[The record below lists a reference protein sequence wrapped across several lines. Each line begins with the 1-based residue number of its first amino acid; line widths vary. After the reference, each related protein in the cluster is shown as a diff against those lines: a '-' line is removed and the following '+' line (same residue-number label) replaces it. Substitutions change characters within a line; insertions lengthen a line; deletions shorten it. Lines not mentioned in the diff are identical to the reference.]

1 MEKEETNKD
10 GLNLDKPDNVGS
22 DDLKIENNALKQLLS
37 ENKETM
43 DALKNELTQVKTT
56 NAKLLNQLNI
66 AKEKPSVETLLNGFN
81 KYLKIFNHFSPSI
94 GKAARCWRAAL
105 WILLNCFYSI
115 STGTPLISTPASA
128 EMIIYFLPFSFL
140 VLIR

>member
-1 MEKEETNKD
+1 MEENNKD
-10 GLNLDKPDNVGS
+10 GLNLDKSEDIGN
-22 DDLKIENNALKQLLS
+22 DDLKIENNVLKQLLS

-81 KYLKIFNHFSPSI
+81 KYNKK
-94 GKAARCWRAAL
+94 GK
-105 WILLNCFYSI
+105 
-115 STGTPLISTPASA
+115 
-128 EMIIYFLPFSFL
+128 
-140 VLIR
+140 

>member
-1 MEKEETNKD
+1 MEDPN
-10 GLNLDKPDNVGS
+10 NVGS
-22 DDLKIENNALKQLLS
+22 NLDEPKNVGNDDLKIENNALKQLLS

-81 KYLKIFNHFSPSI
+81 KYNKK
-94 GKAARCWRAAL
+94 GK
-105 WILLNCFYSI
+105 
-115 STGTPLISTPASA
+115 
-128 EMIIYFLPFSFL
+128 
-140 VLIR
+140 

>member
-1 MEKEETNKD
+1 MEEINND
-10 GLNLDKPDNVGS
+10 GLNLDKPEDVGN

-81 KYLKIFNHFSPSI
+81 KYNKK
-94 GKAARCWRAAL
+94 GK
-105 WILLNCFYSI
+105 
-115 STGTPLISTPASA
+115 
-128 EMIIYFLPFSFL
+128 
-140 VLIR
+140 

>member
-1 MEKEETNKD
+1 MEKEEANKD
-10 GLNLDKPDNVGS
+10 GLNLDKSEDVGN

-43 DALKNELTQVKTT
+43 DALENELNQVKTT

-81 KYLKIFNHFSPSI
+81 KYNKK
-94 GKAARCWRAAL
+94 GK
-105 WILLNCFYSI
+105 
-115 STGTPLISTPASA
+115 
-128 EMIIYFLPFSFL
+128 
-140 VLIR
+140 

>member
-1 MEKEETNKD
+1 MEENNND
-10 GLNLDKPDNVGS
+10 GLNLDKPEDIGN

-81 KYLKIFNHFSPSI
+81 KYNKK
-94 GKAARCWRAAL
+94 GK
-105 WILLNCFYSI
+105 
-115 STGTPLISTPASA
+115 
-128 EMIIYFLPFSFL
+128 
-140 VLIR
+140 

>member
-1 MEKEETNKD
+1 MEENNND
-10 GLNLDKPDNVGS
+10 GLNLDKPEDVGN

-81 KYLKIFNHFSPSI
+81 KYNKK
-94 GKAARCWRAAL
+94 GK
-105 WILLNCFYSI
+105 
-115 STGTPLISTPASA
+115 
-128 EMIIYFLPFSFL
+128 
-140 VLIR
+140 

>member
-1 MEKEETNKD
+1 MEEKNND
-10 GLNLDKPDNVGS
+10 GLDLDKSEDVGN

-81 KYLKIFNHFSPSI
+81 KYNKK
-94 GKAARCWRAAL
+94 GK
-105 WILLNCFYSI
+105 
-115 STGTPLISTPASA
+115 
-128 EMIIYFLPFSFL
+128 
-140 VLIR
+140 

>member
-1 MEKEETNKD
+1 MDKEKPNND
-10 GLNLDKPDNVGS
+10 GLNLDKSEDVSN
-22 DDLKIENNALKQLLS
+22 DDLKIENNALKELLS

-81 KYLKIFNHFSPSI
+81 KYNKK
-94 GKAARCWRAAL
+94 GK
-105 WILLNCFYSI
+105 
-115 STGTPLISTPASA
+115 
-128 EMIIYFLPFSFL
+128 
-140 VLIR
+140 

>member
-1 MEKEETNKD
+1 MKKEETNND
-10 GLNLDKPDNVGS
+10 GLDLDKSEDVGN
-22 DDLKIENNALKQLLS
+22 DDLEIENNALKQLLS

-81 KYLKIFNHFSPSI
+81 KYNKK
-94 GKAARCWRAAL
+94 GK
-105 WILLNCFYSI
+105 
-115 STGTPLISTPASA
+115 
-128 EMIIYFLPFSFL
+128 
-140 VLIR
+140 

>member
-1 MEKEETNKD
+1 MEEEKTKD
-10 GLNLDKPDNVGS
+10 GLNLDKPEDVGN

-37 ENKETM
+37 DNKETM

-81 KYLKIFNHFSPSI
+81 KYNKK
-94 GKAARCWRAAL
+94 GK
-105 WILLNCFYSI
+105 
-115 STGTPLISTPASA
+115 
-128 EMIIYFLPFSFL
+128 
-140 VLIR
+140 

>member
-1 MEKEETNKD
+1 MKETNKD
-10 GLNLDKPDNVGS
+10 GLNLDKSEEVGS
-22 DDLKIENNALKQLLS
+22 DDLKIKNNALKELLS

-81 KYLKIFNHFSPSI
+81 KYNKK
-94 GKAARCWRAAL
+94 GK
-105 WILLNCFYSI
+105 
-115 STGTPLISTPASA
+115 
-128 EMIIYFLPFSFL
+128 
-140 VLIR
+140 

>member
-1 MEKEETNKD
+1 MEETNKD
-10 GLNLDKPDNVGS
+10 GLNQDKPEDVGN
-22 DDLKIENNALKQLLS
+22 DDLQIENNALKQLLS

-81 KYLKIFNHFSPSI
+81 KYNKK
-94 GKAARCWRAAL
+94 GK
-105 WILLNCFYSI
+105 
-115 STGTPLISTPASA
+115 
-128 EMIIYFLPFSFL
+128 
-140 VLIR
+140 

>member
-1 MEKEETNKD
+1 MEENNKD
-10 GLNLDKPDNVGS
+10 GSNLDMPEDVGN

-66 AKEKPSVETLLNGFN
+66 AHEKPSVETLLNGFN
-81 KYLKIFNHFSPSI
+81 KYNKK
-94 GKAARCWRAAL
+94 GK
-105 WILLNCFYSI
+105 
-115 STGTPLISTPASA
+115 
-128 EMIIYFLPFSFL
+128 
-140 VLIR
+140 

>member
-1 MEKEETNKD
+1 MEETNKD
-10 GLNLDKPDNVGS
+10 GLDLDKPDDVGN

-81 KYLKIFNHFSPSI
+81 KYNKK
-94 GKAARCWRAAL
+94 GK
-105 WILLNCFYSI
+105 
-115 STGTPLISTPASA
+115 
-128 EMIIYFLPFSFL
+128 
-140 VLIR
+140 

>member
-1 MEKEETNKD
+1 MEETNKD
-10 GLNLDKPDNVGS
+10 GLNLDKSDGVSN
-22 DDLKIENNALKQLLS
+22 DDLQIENNALKQLLS

-81 KYLKIFNHFSPSI
+81 KYNKK
-94 GKAARCWRAAL
+94 GK
-105 WILLNCFYSI
+105 
-115 STGTPLISTPASA
+115 
-128 EMIIYFLPFSFL
+128 
-140 VLIR
+140 

>member
-1 MEKEETNKD
+1 MEENNKD
-10 GLNLDKPDNVGS
+10 GLNLDKSEDIGN

-66 AKEKPSVETLLNGFN
+66 AKEKPSVENLLNGFN
-81 KYLKIFNHFSPSI
+81 KYKKK
-94 GKAARCWRAAL
+94 GK
-105 WILLNCFYSI
+105 
-115 STGTPLISTPASA
+115 
-128 EMIIYFLPFSFL
+128 
-140 VLIR
+140 

>member
-1 MEKEETNKD
+1 MEETNKD
-10 GLNLDKPDNVGS
+10 DLNLDKSEDVGN

-43 DALKNELTQVKTT
+43 DALKQELVQVKTT

-81 KYLKIFNHFSPSI
+81 KYNKK
-94 GKAARCWRAAL
+94 GK
-105 WILLNCFYSI
+105 
-115 STGTPLISTPASA
+115 
-128 EMIIYFLPFSFL
+128 
-140 VLIR
+140 

>member
-1 MEKEETNKD
+1 MEEINND
-10 GLNLDKPDNVGS
+10 GLNLDKPEDIGN

-81 KYLKIFNHFSPSI
+81 KYNKK
-94 GKAARCWRAAL
+94 GK
-105 WILLNCFYSI
+105 
-115 STGTPLISTPASA
+115 
-128 EMIIYFLPFSFL
+128 
-140 VLIR
+140 

>member
-1 MEKEETNKD
+1 MEENNKD
-10 GLNLDKPDNVGS
+10 GSNLDKSEDIGN

-81 KYLKIFNHFSPSI
+81 KYNKK
-94 GKAARCWRAAL
+94 GK
-105 WILLNCFYSI
+105 
-115 STGTPLISTPASA
+115 
-128 EMIIYFLPFSFL
+128 
-140 VLIR
+140 

>member
-1 MEKEETNKD
+1 MEKEEANKD
-10 GLNLDKPDNVGS
+10 GLNLDKTEDAGN

-81 KYLKIFNHFSPSI
+81 KYNKK
-94 GKAARCWRAAL
+94 GK
-105 WILLNCFYSI
+105 
-115 STGTPLISTPASA
+115 
-128 EMIIYFLPFSFL
+128 
-140 VLIR
+140 

>member
-1 MEKEETNKD
+1 MPTKKGKYKMEKEENKD
-10 GLNLDKPDNVGS
+10 GLDLDKPEDVGN

-81 KYLKIFNHFSPSI
+81 KYSKK
-94 GKAARCWRAAL
+94 GK
-105 WILLNCFYSI
+105 
-115 STGTPLISTPASA
+115 
-128 EMIIYFLPFSFL
+128 
-140 VLIR
+140 

>member
-1 MEKEETNKD
+1 MEKEENKD
-10 GLNLDKPDNVGS
+10 GLDLDKPEDVGN

-81 KYLKIFNHFSPSI
+81 KYNKK
-94 GKAARCWRAAL
+94 GK
-105 WILLNCFYSI
+105 
-115 STGTPLISTPASA
+115 
-128 EMIIYFLPFSFL
+128 
-140 VLIR
+140 

>member
-1 MEKEETNKD
+1 MEENNKD
-10 GLNLDKPDNVGS
+10 GSNLDKSEDVGN
-22 DDLKIENNALKQLLS
+22 DDLQIENNALKQLLS

-81 KYLKIFNHFSPSI
+81 KYNKK
-94 GKAARCWRAAL
+94 GK
-105 WILLNCFYSI
+105 
-115 STGTPLISTPASA
+115 
-128 EMIIYFLPFSFL
+128 
-140 VLIR
+140 

>member
-1 MEKEETNKD
+1 MEETGTD
-10 GLNLDKPDNVGS
+10 GLSLDKSEDVGN

-81 KYLKIFNHFSPSI
+81 KYNKK
-94 GKAARCWRAAL
+94 GK
-105 WILLNCFYSI
+105 
-115 STGTPLISTPASA
+115 
-128 EMIIYFLPFSFL
+128 
-140 VLIR
+140 

>member
-1 MEKEETNKD
+1 MEKEKTNKD
-10 GLNLDKPDNVGS
+10 DLNLDKSEDVGN

-43 DALKNELTQVKTT
+43 DALKTELNQVKTT

-81 KYLKIFNHFSPSI
+81 KYNKK
-94 GKAARCWRAAL
+94 GK
-105 WILLNCFYSI
+105 
-115 STGTPLISTPASA
+115 
-128 EMIIYFLPFSFL
+128 
-140 VLIR
+140 